1 MIPKTRIVIASLAIF
16 VSMLAC
22 ATLLGEDPYDLD
34 EYDTYEPAE
43 PPAEQQSPVESVEQ
57 TFCPAITRQIA
68 ELAAY
73 ESEGDEEILDEELVL
88 VTYTVEGDDLFDPVY
103 ETVPGEYRAGQED
116 AFNHQRIWEYFTALV
131 PADQRGIIAQFSI
144 TTDGLGGTLASVAQT
159 DFDPDSWILYVDIA
173 DTINYYEFTYTLVHE
188 FAHMITLG
196 PDQVTPSLAIFNN
209 PDDEDIYFRELS
221 ACPNYFP
228 GEGCARADSYI
239 HLFYYEFWDE
249 LHEEWSEIN
258 LEEDDDAYYDL
269 LDEFY
274 EKYED
279 RFVNS
284 YAATNPEE
292 DIAEA
297 FSFFVFSAK
306 PRGETIAEEKMLFF
320 YRYPEMIQLRAEILS
335 AVCANFPK

>member
-1 MIPKTRIVIASLAIF
+1 
-16 VSMLAC
+16 
-22 ATLLGEDPYDLD
+22 
-34 EYDTYEPAE
+34 
-43 PPAEQQSPVESVEQ
+43 
-57 TFCPAITRQIA
+57 
-68 ELAAY
+68 
-73 ESEGDEEILDEELVL
+73 
-88 VTYTVEGDDLFDPVY
+88 
-103 ETVPGEYRAGQED
+103 
-116 AFNHQRIWEYFTALV
+116 
-131 PADQRGIIAQFSI
+131 
-144 TTDGLGGTLASVAQT
+144 
-159 DFDPDSWILYVDIA
+159 
-173 DTINYYEFTYTLVHE
+173 
-188 FAHMITLG
+188 MITLG